1 MKKILFCLL
10 FLSVSLNN
18 AVALTKAE
26 NQKSYQVVLNQ
37 RIATDVP
44 GVAVI
49 VTQNGQV
56 LFKGAR
62 GLANVELGIPLT
74 TDHVFRLGSITK
86 QFTAAAIMM
95 LQEQNKLNINDDIHK
110 YVPDFPTEGNKVT
123 IENLLTHTS
132 GIANY
137 TEDGDL
143 FQKEIQVPT
152 DIDQMLT
159 RFSKHPMPL
168 KTGVSMRYSN
178 TGYVL
183 LGKIIEVASDQTY
196 ADFIETH
203 IFKKLGMKSSR
214 YGGSQIIPNRASGYD
229 MSPNGVVNASY
240 IDMMWPHAAGS
251 LLSTVDDLDLWFK
264 ALRSGKLLTK
274 ESYQK
279 MIQPFKLNDGSLS
292 NYGFGLGISKLNK
305 YHAISHSGG
314 IPGFSTNAIY
324 IPSEDLYVAVLSNLS
339 SRNSSLI
346 SQLLVAEALDIP
358 VPKFNAVKPNLNK
371 LKQLEGEY
379 KIGKNSIRKFIVEDG
394 KTFTQRDDGQKYEV
408 TAMSENSFYYPSS
421 LSYFV
426 IEPNQKEQQVMKFYS
441 LLGIEPQLAIKQ

>member
-1 MKKILFCLL
+1 MKKILICVL
-10 FLSVSLNN
+10 FLSISFNH
-18 AVALTKAE
+18 AVAFSKTKTPKDYQSILTK
-26 NQKSYQVVLNQ
+26 
-37 RIATDVP
+37 RIAADNP

-74 TDHVFRLGSITK
+74 SDNVFRLGSITK
-86 QFTAAAIMM
+86 QFTAAAVMM
-95 LQEQNKLNINDDIHK
+95 LQEQNKLNIKDDIHK

-152 DIDQMLT
+152 DLDHMLI

-168 KTGVSMRYSN
+168 KTGVAMRYSN

-183 LGKIIEVASDQTY
+183 LGKIIEVASGQSY
-196 ADFIETH
+196 ADFIETN
-203 IFKKLGMKSSR
+203 IFKKLGMTSSR

-229 MSPNGVVNASY
+229 MSATGLVNASY

-251 LLSTVDDLDLWFK
+251 LLSTVDDLDIWFK
-264 ALRSGKLLTK
+264 ALHSGKLITK

-292 NYGFGLGISKLNK
+292 NYGFGLGMSKLNK
-305 YHAISHSGG
+305 YDAISHSGG

-339 SRNSSLI
+339 SRNSGLI
-346 SQLLVAEALDIP
+346 SRLLVAKALDIP
-358 VPKFNAVKPNLNK
+358 VPKFKAVKPNLDK
-371 LKQLEGEY
+371 LKQLVGDY
-379 KIGKNSIRKFIVEDG
+379 KIGNNSARKFIIEDG
-394 KTFTQRDDGQKYEV
+394 KAFTQRDQGQRYEV

-421 LSYFV
+421 LSYFI
-426 IEPNQKEQQVMKFYS
+426 IEPNQKGQQVMKFYS
-441 LLGIEPQLAIKQ
+441 LLGTEPQLAIKE

>member
-1 MKKILFCLL
+1 MKKILICLL
-10 FLSVSLNN
+10 FLSISLNN
-18 AVALTKAE
+18 TLALSKAE
-26 NQKSYQVVLNQ
+26 NQKSYQAVLNQ
-37 RIATDVP
+37 RIASDVP

-49 VTQNGQV
+49 ITKSGQV

-168 KTGVSMRYSN
+168 KTGVAMRYSN
-178 TGYVL
+178 TGYVI
-183 LGKIIEVASDQTY
+183 LGKIIEVASGQSY
-196 ADFIETH
+196 ADFIETQ

-292 NYGFGLGISKLNK
+292 NYGYGLGISKLNK
-305 YHAISHSGG
+305 YDAISHSGG
-314 IPGFSTNAIY
+314 IPGFSTNTIY

-339 SRNSSLI
+339 SRSSSLI
-346 SQLLVAEALDIP
+346 SRLLVAEALDIP
-358 VPKFNAVKPNLNK
+358 VPKFIAVKPNLNK
-371 LKQLEGEY
+371 LKQLAGDY

-426 IEPNQKEQQVMKFYS
+426 IESNQKEQQVMKFYS